1 MTILKN
7 KKSRNIKTTLTTWLE
22 MTKLHNFKLTWN
34 QLFIT
39 VPNHEELT
47 PFEIM
52 VTFSAVSTVESRH
65 STSPGSAWNLKEGR
79 CFFVCANSGL
89 IER

>member
-1 MTILKN
+1 M
-7 KKSRNIKTTLTTWLE
+7 
-22 MTKLHNFKLTWN
+22 LHHFKLTWN
-34 QLFIT
+34 QLFIA

-52 VTFSAVSTVESRH
+52 VTFSAVSTVESKH
-65 STSPGSAWNLKEGR
+65 STSPCSAWNLKEDK
-79 CFFVCANSGL
+79 CFLCMVNSGL